1 MEIGVCVKRTP
12 AVGARVAIAGDGRH
26 LDTHL
31 LGFTIGPH
39 EECAVEEAV
48 RIAERHRDRGEP
60 ARVTVLTVGPA
71 EAADQLRTAIAA
83 GADAGVLVE
92 ADCGDDAEL
101 DPEATA
107 AALVHGIAEAGIRF
121 DLLLF
126 GTESAVAGH
135 AQVGIRAAYALGLPI
150 VVGVTGLD
158 EDGAELVLRRRTGDG
173 IEVYRV
179 PTPAAVAVKEG
190 LNLPRYPTMP
200 GRIRARR
207 ARLTTVAAPP
217 AGSVGLRTLRLRPP
231 ADERPE
237 TVRLGAGAD
246 AAPAVVDVLERIG
259 VV

>member
-1 MEIGVCVKRTP
+1 MKRTP
-12 AVGARVAIAGDGRH
+12 AVGAQVGIAADGRH
-26 LDTHL
+26 LDTRL

-48 RIAERHRDRGEP
+48 RIAERHRDRGDP

-71 EAADQLRTAIAA
+71 QAADQLRTAIAA

-92 ADCGDDAEL
+92 AQAGDDAEL
-101 DPEATA
+101 DPQETA
-107 AALVHGIAEAGIRF
+107 AALVHGIVEAGIRF

-135 AQVGIRAAYALGLPI
+135 GQVGIRVARALGLTI
-150 VVGVTGLD
+150 VVGVTGVD
-158 EDGAELVLRRRTGDG
+158 EEGDGLVLRRRAGDG

-207 ARLTTVAAPP
+207 ATLTTVTAPP
-217 AGSVGLRTLRLRPP
+217 ARQAGLRTVRLRPP
-231 ADERPE
+231 VDERPE
-237 TVRLGAGAD
+237 TVRLGSGAD

>member
-12 AVGARVAIAGDGRH
+12 AVGAQVAIAGDGRH
-26 LDTHL
+26 LDTRL

-48 RIAERHRDRGEP
+48 RIAERHRDRGDA
-60 ARVTVLTVGPA
+60 ARVTVFTVGPP
-71 EAADQLRTAIAA
+71 EAADQLRTAVAA

-107 AALVHGIAEAGIRF
+107 AALVHGIRAAGAAF

-135 AQVGIRAAYALGLPI
+135 GQVGIRVAHALGLPI
-150 VVGVTGLD
+150 VVGVTAVEETG
-158 EDGAELVLRRRTGDG
+158 DGLVLRRRAGG
-173 IEVYRV
+173 EVEVYRV
-179 PTPAAVAVKEG
+179 PTPAAVAVREG

-200 GRIRARR
+200 GRIRARK
-207 ARLTTVAAPP
+207 ARLPTVAAPQTAP
-217 AGSVGLRTLRLRPP
+217 PGLRTVRLRPP

-237 TVRLGAGAD
+237 TVRLGTGAG
-246 AAPAVVDVLERIG
+246 AAPAVVDVLERSG